1 MTSAFHA
8 CWVLPPLDAYL
19 LHLPRKRNPL
29 RLRLRLRFDIVI
41 QIVIQSRH
49 QRGAGRPFAS
59 LASLGEV
66 FRCVLVDSLPRLQL
80 VCRPSPVRPQGHIIG
95 NLCINKRYGKTV
107 CEDIVS
113 NASTIGYTCSCHT
126 SWVTTPTSSSSKG
139 SPWLCPE
146 AGSDGVADLD
156 RSGDTYS
163 GSRQPKRFDSRLN
176 FWPWRRNM
184 YK

>member
-1 MTSAFHA
+1 MLSTLAGSS
-8 CWVLPPLDAYL
+8 PPLDAYL

-29 RLRLRLRFDIVI
+29 RLRLRFLHVIYIVI

-49 QRGAGRPFAS
+49 PRGADRPFAS

-66 FRCVLVDSLPRLQL
+66 FRCVPSDSLPRLQI
-80 VCRPSPVRPQGHIIG
+80 VCRPSLVRPQGHIIS

-113 NASTIGYTCSCHT
+113 NASTNGYISSCHT

-139 SPWLCPE
+139 SPWPCPE

-176 FWPWRRNM
+176 F
-184 YK
+184 